1 MVECIRDVSMLKLVR
16 AFHLNDGRVPRLLT
30 KLAVLSSS
38 CLRFVCVIIVSAI
51 LLDNQSIGIS
61 SCMEARKVA

>member
-38 CLRFVCVIIVSAI
+38 CWMCYCIGDSTRRP
-51 LLDNQSIGIS
+51 SIGIS
-61 SCMEARKVA
+61 SCMEAWKVA